1 MDFVRGALNATTR
14 RLNATA
20 AERAAVRAHQ
30 DLERHAERVAARTLG
45 DRAPATKP
53 LWPVSEHLDAL
64 MARSV
69 LPVDVV
75 AYRGI
80 ADADEELPFYDGLD
94 RVTTLLSTT
103 LDRGVAEREFAVGPR
118 PAVLRIGVH
127 RGTNALWIPP
137 LGWRELAN
145 EQELL
150 FPRDTL
156 VRYGARRREGPLL
169 VVTCEV
175 IPW

>member
-14 RLNATA
+14 RLNATPG
-20 AERAAVRAHQ
+20 ERASVRAYQH
-30 DLERHAERVAARTLG
+30 LEEHAERVRARALG
-45 DRAPATKP
+45 YGDPR
-53 LWPVSEHLDAL
+53 EHLWAL
-64 MARSV
+64 GEDLDRLLARSV

-75 AYRGI
+75 TYRGI
-80 ADADEELPFYDGLD
+80 GDADEELPFDAGLD
-94 RVTTLLSTT
+94 RTSTYLSTT
-103 LDRGVAEREFAVGPR
+103 LDRRVAEREFAVGPR

-127 RGTNALWIPP
+127 RGTHALWVPP

-156 VRYGARRREGPLL
+156 VRYGARRHEGPLL